1 MIHFKVGWG
10 FYSLKKSDLSRNPQ
24 FYPTMMLVP
33 VLVMGA
39 LIALLVGAHTSARTE
54 REMRETEK
62 GNDGGLLPRKKSWCE
77 FDSTIAQQ
85 CLND

>member
-24 FYPTMMLVP
+24 FSSTVMLVP
-33 VLVMGA
+33 ALVVGA

-62 GNDGGLLPRKKSWCE
+62 GNDGGRLPGKKN
-77 FDSTIAQQ
+77 
-85 CLND
+85 LV